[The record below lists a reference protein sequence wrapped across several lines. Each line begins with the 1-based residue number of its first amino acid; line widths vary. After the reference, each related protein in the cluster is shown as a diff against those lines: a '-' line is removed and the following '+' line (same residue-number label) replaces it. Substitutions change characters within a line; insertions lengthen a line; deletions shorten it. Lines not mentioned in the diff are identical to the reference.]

1 MNGETLVIDSSAI
14 IAIFKGEA
22 ESKNLTGQIVSYDR
36 RVMSAATWLES
47 AIVCEGASPQGGSAE
62 LAEIVAQLRV
72 EIVPFT
78 FEQAQLALEAFKRYG
93 KGRGKPA
100 VLNYG
105 DCFVY
110 ALARELDAPLL
121 FKGDDFALTD
131 VKRP

>member
-1 MNGETLVIDSSAI
+1 M
-14 IAIFKGEA
+14 
-22 ESKNLTGQIVSYDR
+22 
-36 RVMSAATWLES
+36 ES
-47 AIVCEGASPQGGSAE
+47 AIVCEGASPQGGSTE
-62 LAEIVAQLRV
+62 LAEIVVQLRV